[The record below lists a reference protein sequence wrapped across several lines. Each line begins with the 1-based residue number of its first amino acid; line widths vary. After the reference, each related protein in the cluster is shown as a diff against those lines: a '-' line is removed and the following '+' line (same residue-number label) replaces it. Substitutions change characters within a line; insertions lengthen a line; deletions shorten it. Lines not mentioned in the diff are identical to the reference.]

1 MELISQGQ
9 PGVQVESAI
18 VNIIH
23 SPPDTF
29 VERIGEEDG
38 YIAIKKIHV
47 STATDEQTIIQNVKT
62 NIEFRRPYLKTHP
75 EFCKIKDKDQPIA
88 IVGGGPSLK
97 QTFRELY
104 DFSGPVMAAG
114 SSYDFLSKRCIISDY
129 FSACDPDRAVIGYI
143 KTIDTELT
151 DCLISTYCDPEVF
164 HYLADHKVYT
174 WHVYS
179 ENTIEHIKQHDSGSD
194 LIGGGCTIGL
204 RSINLALLL
213 GYTNIHLFG
222 FDSCI
227 VSLDQTHAYDIE
239 TPEEK
244 LALSDAYKIKIGKNG
259 KKEYL
264 VLGYQLAQADH
275 FKEWLTTHYRLITF
289 TFHGEG
295 LLKDVYEDFLSSN
308 KETV

>member
-38 YIAIKKIHV
+38 YIPIKKIHV

-75 EFCKIKDKDQPIA
+75 EFQKIKGKDQPIA

-97 QTFRELY
+97 KTWSILDYFE
-104 DFSGPVMAAG
+104 GPIMAAG
-114 SSYDFLSKRCIISDY
+114 SSYDFLRKLDIVPKY
-129 FSACDPDRAVIGYI
+129 FTACDPDKAVLNYL
-143 KTIDTELT
+143 KYPTNVT
-151 DCLISTYCDPEVF
+151 DYLISTYCDPEVF
-164 HYLADHKVYT
+164 RYLKDKRVYT

-227 VSLDQTHAYDIE
+227 ESLDETHAYDIE

-259 KKEYL
+259 KKQYL
-264 VLGYQLAQADH
+264 VLGYQLAQAEH